1 MSAPRIIDDWVTAL
15 RALRWNWN
23 SYGAPPITEAA
34 IEAMANFYVVPASDG
49 GIQLE
54 AHFGGKDFELEI
66 SPEGK
71 MKAMFL
77 SDTQSIGS
85 KDPASEGGSE

>member
-1 MSAPRIIDDWVTAL
+1 MSAPRIVDDWQTIL
-15 RALRWNWN
+15 RGLKENWN
-23 SYGAPPITEAA
+23 SYGSPPITETA
-34 IEAMANFYVVPASDG
+34 IEAMSNFYVVPANDG

-66 SPEGK
+66 SPDGK

-77 SDTQSIGS
+77 SD
-85 KDPASEGGSE
+85 KP